1 MLNKLRRYVSDY
13 VTALAL
19 LLHRLGFMPT
29 HLTILGFLTISL
41 SILPIIFLKYP
52 LNILI
57 FIILIVTSGLF
68 DMLDGALARN
78 LNLVSDKGGFLDST
92 LDRFTDSIIFIYL
105 LILDI
110 GIDPVL
116 ILICATTSLLISYIR
131 SRAENIGINLQGV
144 GIMER
149 AERILFIIG
158 ALSISIYY
166 PILDTAFTLLAIL
179 NVITIIHRIYH
190 VLKV

>member
-19 LLHRLGFMPT
+19 FLHRLGFMPT